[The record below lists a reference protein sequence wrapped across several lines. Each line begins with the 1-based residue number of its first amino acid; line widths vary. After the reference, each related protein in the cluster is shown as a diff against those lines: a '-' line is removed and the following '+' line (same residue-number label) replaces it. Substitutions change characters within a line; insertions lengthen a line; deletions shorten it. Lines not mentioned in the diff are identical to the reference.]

1 MDDKKLDRVLDALH
15 DIKIAQA
22 VHYEQLT
29 QLSRRMDAVNKRVD
43 KTEKKL
49 EETTD
54 ELNDRISS
62 QLSPLV
68 KRIDLHDKYV
78 AGIVFAVT
86 IVGTMMKFK
95 LI

>member
-1 MDDKKLDRVLDALH
+1 MEDKRLDKVLDALQ
-15 DIKIAQA
+15 DIKISQA
-22 VHYEQLT
+22 VHYEQMT

-49 EETTD
+49 EDTTE
-54 ELNDRISS
+54 ELNERISS

-78 AGIVFAVT
+78 AGIIFAVS
-86 IVGTMMKFK
+86 IVAALMRFK
-95 LI
+95 II